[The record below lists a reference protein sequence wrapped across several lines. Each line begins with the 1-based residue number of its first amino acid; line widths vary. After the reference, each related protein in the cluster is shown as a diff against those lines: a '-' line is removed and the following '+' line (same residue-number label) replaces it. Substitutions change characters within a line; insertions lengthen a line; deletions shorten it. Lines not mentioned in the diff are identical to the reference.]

1 MECCVSAVTVVWKR
15 MEKEQSRATVELSG
29 RLGNRGRKSYN
40 AYKKDSHDVCV
51 ISRKIIESG
60 EIGR

>member
-1 MECCVSAVTVVWKR
+1 
-15 MEKEQSRATVELSG
+15 MEKEQRRATVELSG